1 MNRFAAFLNGLSLH
15 RRCLRAPLPVC
26 VLLCVLTTAYIV
38 QSERQNALLERL
50 AGRDFAEFN
59 RYFDIFTSLSVN
71 HSTLYDLFIRSPSR
85 EDASWRE
92 RAKGALSRIN
102 LTIHALEQASEAL
115 AERGGQSADLGALQ
129 GKLISHTQQY
139 QRAIGALVVFSGDTS
154 PVQAAANLADANALY
169 AVVNRTFTELLD
181 RQQAAIREEIAVQ
194 TRRSLLSNRIIAVA
208 GVLAVVLLLM
218 LSQALARLL
227 SGSLEAQV
235 DALTKLGDEAGRPVA
250 ARGAHIVEKLE
261 QAVGAFRDVLLR
273 LRKSEHALQITNA
286 ELSKARDELE
296 ARVRE
301 RTRELSQANA
311 SLRLYEQVVR
321 STGEAVVITGPDQAI
336 IEINPAHEQISGRT
350 REEVIGKRLYAD
362 APEPS
367 VEATYRELWRR
378 ASTEGRWTGE
388 ILDRRKNGEAFPA
401 WAMINAVRD
410 ARGEIQHY
418 VSVTR

>member
-15 RRCLRAPLPVC
+15 RRFLLAPLLAL
-26 VLLCVLTTAYIV
+26 VLLGVLTTAYIF

-92 RAKGALSRIN
+92 RAKGVLSRIN
-102 LTIHALEQASEAL
+102 LTIHELEQASEAL
-115 AERGGQSADLGALQ
+115 AERGGQSAELGALQ

-139 QRAIGALVVFSGDTS
+139 QRAIGALVVFSADTS
-154 PVQAAANLADANALY
+154 PVQAANLADANALY

-181 RQQAAIREEIAVQ
+181 RQQAAIREEIAAQ
-194 TRRSLLSNRIIAVA
+194 TRHSLLSNRIIAVA

-301 RTRELSQANA
+301 RTRELS
-311 SLRLYEQVVR
+311 
-321 STGEAVVITGPDQAI
+321 
-336 IEINPAHEQISGRT
+336 
-350 REEVIGKRLYAD
+350 
-362 APEPS
+362 
-367 VEATYRELWRR
+367 
-378 ASTEGRWTGE
+378 
-388 ILDRRKNGEAFPA
+388 
-401 WAMINAVRD
+401 
-410 ARGEIQHY
+410 
-418 VSVTR
+418 